1 MRTTVTIILA
11 AVIGIGSTACKKDK
25 KEEKPPATTPADTT
39 GTTGSA
45 GAMAPGGSAA
55 APGTGDM
62 GSAAAGSAA
71 AGTGDM
77 GSAAA
82 AGAAAGTPGEQ
93 QMQKNAGNCPSMV
106 FGAVT
111 KAEVKGKDVVLTI
124 TSEDKDAVAS
134 IQRRAEALL
143 KEKQDTASGTG
154 HDQKGSHGGG
164 VGLCPVFYGEGGTAK
179 SKKDAKG
186 VTITITPKGKP
197 EELKATID
205 ERITKA
211 AAWVDKNVK
220 PGAEGNRGGVGGGKG
235 AHGGTHQGAG
245 DSKGKERKDGTGG
258 GAGTGGGGS
267 KGTGGGAGKGTGGGG
282 GGGGEKKKGS

>member
-11 AVIGIGSTACKKDK
+11 AALGIGSTACKKDK
-25 KEEKPPATTPADTT
+25 EKTPPPPTTTPTA
-39 GTTGSA
+39 GSA
-45 GAMAPGGSAA
+45 GSGADMAAGSA
-55 APGTGDM
+55 
-62 GSAAAGSAA
+62 GSAAAGSAMA
-71 AGTGDM
+71 

-82 AGAAAGTPGEQ
+82 GSGADMAAGSAGSAGAAATPTEPE
-93 QMQKNAGNCPSMV
+93 MQKKAGNCPSTV

-111 KAEVKGKDVVLTI
+111 KVDVKGKDVVLTI
-124 TSEDKDAVAS
+124 TSEDKDAIAS
-134 IQRRAEALL
+134 IQRRTESLL
-143 KEKQDTASGTG
+143 KEKGDGGAGAGAG
-154 HDQKGSHGGG
+154 HDQKGTHGGG
-164 VGLCPVFYGEGGTAK
+164 LGICPVFYGEGGTAK

-186 VTITITPKGKP
+186 VTITITPKIKP

-211 AAWVDKNVK
+211 AKWTSENVK
-220 PGAEGNRGGVGGGKG
+220 PGPEGNQGGVGGGKG

-267 KGTGGGAGKGTGGGG
+267 KGTGGGGDATKTDTM
-282 GGGGEKKKGS
+282 KKGG